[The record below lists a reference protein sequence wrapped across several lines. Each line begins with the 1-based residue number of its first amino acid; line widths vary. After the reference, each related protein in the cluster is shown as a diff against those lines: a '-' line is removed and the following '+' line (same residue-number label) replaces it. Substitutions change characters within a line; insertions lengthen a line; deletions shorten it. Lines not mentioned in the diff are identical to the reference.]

1 MKKLIL
7 TSVLVMGTLLSVA
20 QAKSAATTSIKK
32 VSAKDVRAIMDTT
45 TVPLIIN
52 FWASWCGPCIREIP
66 WFDSIIE
73 KKNLTVKLILV
84 SLDFATEYPQQLTAF
99 VKKQGYKGEVV
110 FLNETTSDYF
120 IPIIDK
126 KWTGEIPASIF
137 VNNSKKYYRLYN
149 QQLPP
154 KKFELELEKLVKGA
168 LGIEALGKLG
178 H

>member
-20 QAKSAATTSIKK
+20 QSKTAATTSIKK

-66 WFDSIIE
+66 WFDSIIA
-73 KKNLTVKLILV
+73 KKNLSVKLVLV
-84 SLDFATEYPQQLTAF
+84 SLDFETEYPKQLTAF

-110 FLNETTSDYF
+110 FLKETNANYLIST
-120 IPIIDK
+120 IDK

-137 VNNSKKYYRLYN
+137 VNNSKNYYQLFN

-154 KKFELELEKLVKGA
+154 KKFELELEKLVKGS
-168 LGIEALGKLG
+168 LG